1 MTIFKKLQRVILGC
15 ALAGISVSLSAHD
28 LNETSAQV
36 ILRDGQVEVRVITD
50 IDHLISALQNS
61 QAWLVGD
68 IDTVMPANL
77 NASQQADFI
86 KNALKQKM
94 RLMVNKQ
101 VINFERVRLAD
112 NTHADNTHA
121 DNTHAE
127 NAHEDSGEIVFQ
139 AQHVFPKVTE
149 LSISFHKSLG
159 AVHVSFV
166 KPQYKLLS
174 AGESAHVVF

>member
-1 MTIFKKLQRVILGC
+1 MTIFKKLQWVILVC

-50 IDHLISALQNS
+50 IDHLISALQNN
-61 QAWLVGD
+61 QAWLMGD

-101 VINFERVRLAD
+101 VISFERVRLAD
-112 NTHADNTHA
+112 NTHAD
-121 DNTHAE
+121 